1 MGTEYCRRNVVT
13 FILREKKQNSR
24 RQEKKRRV
32 VTHWIGLCQHQ
43 HVIHWIDQCQCQS
56 AVYNELDALSEG
68 VLTHLLMEVSPA
80 CSVPMPPSI
89 GRCPSWAVSPRQLR
103 PLS

>member
-1 MGTEYCRRNVVT
+1 VT
-13 FILREKKQNSR
+13 FILPEKKQNSR

-32 VTHWIGLCQHQ
+32 VTHWIGQCQHR

-56 AVYNELDALSEG
+56 AVYNESDALSEG
-68 VLTHLLMEVSPA
+68 VLTHLLMGVSPA
-80 CSVPMPPSI
+80 CSVPMPPSV
-89 GRCPSWAVSPRQLR
+89 GRCPSWAVSPRQLW

>member
-1 MGTEYCRRNVVT
+1 VT
-13 FILREKKQNSR
+13 FNLREKKQNSR
-24 RQEKKRRV
+24 RQEKKCRV
-32 VTHWIGLCQHQ
+32 VTHWIGQCQHR

-56 AVYNELDALSEG
+56 AVYNVSDALSEG

-80 CSVPMPPSI
+80 CSVPMPPSV
-89 GRCPSWAVSPRQLR
+89 GRCPSWAVWSRQLR

>member
-1 MGTEYCRRNVVT
+1 VT

-32 VTHWIGLCQHQ
+32 VTHWIGQCQHQ
-43 HVIHWIDQCQCQS
+43 HVIHCIDQCQCQS
-56 AVYNELDALSEG
+56 AVYNESDALSEG

-80 CSVPMPPSI
+80 CSVPMPSSV
-89 GRCPSWAVSPRQLR
+89 GRCLQLR